1 MKKIFRLSALF
12 CAMTLLVTSCTKDV
26 VEEQP
31 APNPEV
37 DGTEIQFGARAGF
50 ETTDDTR
57 TVYSGVQYTDKD
69 GKKRERID
77 WVGSD
82 DINEAD
88 WVDIY
93 SPEAKGVNPANYY
106 VTKTTISADDASD
119 GGYLTRL
126 GDGGLQWNAE
136 KETHHFY
143 AMYPSSKKVE
153 GVELKEENGSVYIY
167 GTIPNQQHTQGATT
181 KDANGNVTTS
191 ASQIKLYEM
200 APDMRFAYMAA
211 VGEAKAADGSV
222 SLDFVPVVTAIRI
235 VLTLP
240 ESGTQNGQTIKTEA
254 TNLFSVRLMGKGI
267 VGDFKANLSKY
278 VNGYPEVTKVK
289 DAEDQAITI
298 NLNDENNLPVTL
310 QPGQSLAFTV
320 FVAPDADINLAD
332 LKVAFNPSVLESGYK
347 TKALQAVGSVTK
359 VERLKK
365 TSIKGL
371 KLPFTKEAYVVNL
384 SNWMEDIKEGQ
395 TIVGLSLPGT
405 GGSFS
410 YAYTGDNPAWYKQQE
425 QPVFTNHELDEG
437 KSYYGKTGQWDLG
450 IRVFE
455 MACDRPEGSTVAN
468 PSTLESQPLRVNK
481 QSLGTWNLGKAL
493 RALLNKVTE
502 VKDGK
507 ASQETAVAII
517 TYQSEGA
524 NYGSWSSQRT
534 NNRHAYAFA
543 LALKALYNTLE
554 QEYPGKIILYTPNT
568 TLGVK
573 EGLTGEELTKAE
585 ANNAEG
591 KLMIICRVNQ
601 RNEAEPRDENINT
614 QSNSQT
620 TDTRNTTHAKDNYD
634 RAEQDYQENNIPIL
648 LINGCGTA
656 KDRWAARGYTINGV
670 AGTVKDMPGDEIRNA
685 EVSVEHYMMA
695 TRSGSSG
702 SYTYT
707 YPDWNA
713 IGITQNGS
721 YNFPT
726 SNGTVQ
732 VWYQDWARVVDFDHI
747 RENSG
752 TITNINGT
760 DFYTQTVSSPNSNSY
775 GQNYVRNIYQ
785 IRWAE
790 SYSEKVNDAKSS
802 FNKAISDKSGQM
814 IYINSLSGYMVQPNI
829 RFSYVMFGPVYNS
842 NDATSST
849 RYAAEWDGG
858 TAGNIQALAQKLN
871 PAFGGYVRGII
882 SAQGEQGPTGII
894 MMDYVSASAA
904 DGASNYLPQII
915 IDNNKY
921 TGAFNTSVYVPEEEE
936 PVTPGEPGTPG
947 QPDDEEEG

>member
-1 MKKIFRLSALF
+1 MNKVFRLSALF

-57 TVYSGVQYTDKD
+57 TVYSGAEYTDKD

-82 DINEAD
+82 NINEAD

-93 SPEAKGVNPANYY
+93 SPEAKGINPANYY
-106 VTKTTISADDASD
+106 VTKTTTGEESD

-136 KETHHFY
+136 VKTHHFY

-181 KDANGNVTTS
+181 YDANGNVTTDKS
-191 ASQIKLYEM
+191 KIHRYEM

-211 VGEAKAADGSV
+211 IGEAKAADGSV

-240 ESGTQNGQTIKTEA
+240 ESGTQGGQTIKTEA

-267 VGDFKANLSKY
+267 VGNFKANLSNY

-298 NLNDENNLPVTL
+298 NLNDENNLPITL
-310 QPGQSLAFTV
+310 QPGQELAFTI

-347 TKALQAVGSVTK
+347 TKALQAAGSITK

-371 KLPFTKEAYVVNL
+371 KLPFQKEAYVVKL
-384 SNWMEDIKEGQ
+384 SNWMEDIKDGQ
-395 TIVGLSLPGT
+395 PIVGLSLPGT

-410 YAYTGDNPAWYKQQE
+410 YAYNDTNPTWYKQQT
-425 QPVFTNHELDEG
+425 QPAFTNNSNDTPAQRAMV
-437 KSYYGKTGQWDLG
+437 SQWDLG

-455 MACDRPEGSTVAN
+455 MACDRPEGSTVTSPGSLDA
-468 PSTLESQPLRVNK
+468 QPLRVNK
-481 QSLGTWNLGKAL
+481 QSLGSWTVGKAL
-493 RALLNKVTE
+493 RALLNQVT
-502 VKDGK
+502 KTNSK
-507 ASQETAVAII
+507 ETAVAII

-524 NYGSWSSQRT
+524 NYDNYT

-543 LALKALYNTLE
+543 LALKALYNQLE
-554 QEYPGKIILYTPNT
+554 QEYPGKMILYTPNT

-573 EGLTGEELTKAE
+573 EGLTGDELAKAE

-601 RNEAEPRDENINT
+601 RNEAEPNDNNINT
-614 QSNSQT
+614 QSNSLTSQNRS
-620 TDTRNTTHAKDNYD
+620 TDIAEDNYD
-634 RAEQDYQENNIPIL
+634 RAEKYYQDNNIPIL
-648 LINGCGTA
+648 LIDGCGTA

-670 AGTVKDMPGDEIRNA
+670 AGSVKDMPGDEIRNPD
-685 EVSVEHYMMA
+685 VSIEHYMMA

-702 SYTYT
+702 RYTYT
-707 YPDWNA
+707 YPDWSA
-713 IGITQNGS
+713 IGITQDGS

-726 SNGTVQ
+726 SNGDVE

-747 RENSG
+747 RNNSG

-760 DFYTQTVSSPNSNSY
+760 DFYTQTVSSPSSSSY
-775 GQNYVRNIYQ
+775 GRNHVQGIYQ
-785 IRWAE
+785 VRWAE

-802 FNKAISDKSGQM
+802 FNKAISDKSGKM
-814 IYINSLSGYMVQPNI
+814 IYINSLSGYMVQPDI
-829 RFSYVMFGPVYNS
+829 RFSYVMFGPVYNDS
-842 NDATSST
+842 GATSTT

-871 PAFGGYVRGII
+871 PEFGGYVRGLIA
-882 SAQGEQGPTGII
+882 AQGEQGPTGII

-921 TGAFNTSVYVPEEEE
+921 TGAFKESVYVPEDN
-936 PVTPGEPGTPG
+936 TGGEGDNQGPRE
-947 QPDDEEEG
+947 EEEG

>member
-69 GKKRERID
+69 NKKRERID

-106 VTKTTISADDASD
+106 VTKTTISADNASD

-167 GTIPNQQHTQGATT
+167 DTIPNQQHTQGATT
-181 KDANGNVTTS
+181 KDANGNVTTT

-267 VGDFKANLSKY
+267 VGDFKANLSNY

-410 YAYTGDNPAWYKQQE
+410 YAYTATDADGFKQQT
-425 QPVFTNHELDEG
+425 QPVFTNNENDTQAQRAMV
-437 KSYYGKTGQWDLG
+437 SQWDLG

-455 MACDRPEGSTVAN
+455 MACDRPSRSRVAS
-468 PSTLESQPLRVNK
+468 PGTLYSQPIRVNK
-481 QSLGTWNLGKAL
+481 KSMGSWTVGEAILELAKKVKGT
-493 RALLNKVTE
+493 E
-502 VKDGK
+502 
-507 ASQETAVAII
+507 ETAAAII
-517 TYQSEGA
+517 TYQSEGS
-524 NYGSWSSQRT
+524 G
-534 NNRHAYAFA
+534 NNRNAYIFA
-543 LALKALYNTLE
+543 LALKAMYNTLITTE
-554 QEYPGKIILYTPNT
+554 SGAYKDSFIQYTPQT
-568 TLGVK
+568 TLGVA
-573 EGLTGEELTKAE
+573 TKDENGNDLSAE
-585 ANNAEG
+585 AIEAAKKNDAQG
-591 KLMIICRVNQ
+591 KVMIICRINQ
-601 RNEAEPRDENINT
+601 NAEPEVTDNSNT
-614 QSNSQT
+614 NTNGT
-620 TDTRNTTHAKDNYD
+620 TDQNTTYAGQNWDAAKEELKDL
-634 RAEQDYQENNIPIL
+634 PIL
-648 LINGCGTA
+648 LINGCGTS
-656 KDRWAARGYTINGV
+656 KDKWGARGYQLPNESGV
-670 AGTVKDMPGDEIRNA
+670 YETVLDVPYLQLDSETKSIER
-685 EVSVEHYMMA
+685 YMMRKNDA
-695 TRSGSSG
+695 
-702 SYTYT
+702 YL
-707 YPDWNA
+707 DWNK
-713 IGITQNGS
+713 IQTTEGGNYEFKTNNDDVS
-721 YNFPT
+721 
-726 SNGTVQ
+726 
-732 VWYQDWARVVDFDHI
+732 VWYQEWARVVDFDHI
-747 RENSG
+747 RNNGG
-752 TITNINGT
+752 TITTIDGK
-760 DFYTQTVSSPNSNSY
+760 DFYTRNVTEQTSSSTSY
-775 GQNYVRNIYQ
+775 NRNLVRYVDQ

-790 SYSEKVNDAKSS
+790 SYSEKVNDAKQS
-802 FNKAISDKSGQM
+802 FNKAIGDKSGKKV
-814 IYINSLSGYMVQPNI
+814 YINSLSGYMVDPSS
-829 RFSYVMFGPVYNS
+829 SYNWSTILFGPIYWG
-842 NDATSST
+842 SSGSS
-849 RYAAEWDGG
+849 RAADWDGG
-858 TAGNIQALAQKLN
+858 TAGNIKALAQKLN
-871 PAFGGYVRGII
+871 PEFGGYVRGII

-894 MMDYVSASAA
+894 MMDYVSASAT

-921 TGAFNTSVYVPEEEE
+921 TGAFKSSVYVPEEEE
-936 PVTPGEPGTPG
+936 EEPVNPGGPGTPG